1 MGETAT
7 RILLGFVIAGA
18 VVLVAGIVLLIWL
31 LATGA
36 QDRRQPATDEPPVVR
51 LAPGQRILDLSRG
64 PDDLMLL
71 LEDQEGRQV
80 LRLLDPDSGAVLHD
94 LPVTTAP

>member
-18 VVLVAGIVLLIWL
+18 VVLVAGVVLLIWL

-36 QDRRQPATDEPPVVR
+36 QGRRAPATDEPPVVR
-51 LAPGQRILDLSRG
+51 LAPGQRILSLSRG
-64 PDDLMLL
+64 PDDLAIL
-71 LEDQEGRQV
+71 LEDEAGRQV
-80 LRLLDPDSGAVLHD
+80 LRLLDPDSGATLHD